1 MSDTGQPPLSD
12 LLMRVPPGAIISYK
26 EGYGVESVYH
36 HVPVGNL
43 CRRAIDE
50 IARLRADAENGW
62 TARDHWKQRCQAA
75 DAVVEAARDVDYAH
89 DNHLARLWDRINNL
103 HDALRAY
110 DAANEGVIET

>member
-1 MSDTGQPPLSD
+1 MGDFNDPEADVVGLVKWMSG
-12 LLMRVPPGAIISYK
+12 
-26 EGYGVESVYH
+26 
-36 HVPVGNL
+36 
-43 CRRAIDE
+43 E
-50 IARLRADAENGW
+50 IARLRSDAENGW